1 MHRSWGPSCAVDMRA
16 SAAAGGASDAL
27 RHRSGGRRAM
37 RMRRTGHR
45 EGWSGLPRGSRSIH
59 RRERIRLAGE
69 EEEGEKD
76 STPVVLRAVKSGPS
90 SGRCQACSAERKAER
105 RLGEEGPGGKAPA
118 TKSPPARGVIHRARP
133 VDWNSSMD
141 ENNGVAWSPEAVHPG
156 GGRKVVDA
164 DAIGEEERR
173 RGNGR
178 GRRRGR

>member
-1 MHRSWGPSCAVDMRA
+1 
-16 SAAAGGASDAL
+16 
-27 RHRSGGRRAM
+27 
-37 RMRRTGHR
+37 MRRTEHR

-69 EEEGEKD
+69 EEEEGEKD
-76 STPVVLRAVKSGPS
+76 LTPVVLRAVKSGPS

-133 VDWNSSMD
+133 VDWNSSTD

-156 GGRKVVDA
+156 GGGRLLMQMQLERGKED
-164 DAIGEEERR
+164 GEK
-173 RGNGR
+173 NGEKDGDR
-178 GRRRGR
+178 